1 MKRVLLVSAA
11 VAMAASA
18 AFGQARVIG
27 LGGNKYIDD
36 ASRVFE
42 NPAKVGEYK
51 DMLYG
56 ESGSRVFGTFNLFDG
71 ITLGVSAPRALA
83 HPFAYD
89 SSSLGA
95 PGGDN
100 LHFLLGVGPLGFE
113 VSSEGKSRTNET
125 VPATGATIDR
135 GASIRSYDLK
145 GGINLS
151 FLDAA
156 VGLGYITE
164 SDRFGSGI
172 GIDDEI
178 SGSGISLNADG
189 SIMFGGETRMGA
201 YAHYGI
207 ETFQEEQT
215 TTIADTNTTT
225 VVNPSHS
232 QMVARAGFIGEFQ
245 IANPAKFYVLAG
257 VGLNRTAA
265 AADTGAN
272 KTTTTSYVLPEVRA
286 GLEYDLGKVWKI
298 ENVLL
303 RAGASKVT
311 TTPVTTTVKTA
322 TTETT
327 NKLDGNPGA
336 TVWTLGA
343 GMRQGNFSL
352 DAVVAP
358 GSLNG
363 IYFLNG
369 AGPNLASIT
378 LSYKFRGG
386 SSSSSSSSSSYE
398 TGSSYSPDPSN
409 GVSSEESSS
418 ISSEPATLP

>member
-1 MKRVLLVSAA
+1 VKRSLLISAA

-27 LGGNKYIDD
+27 LGNNKYIDD

-42 NPAKVGEYK
+42 NPAKIGEYK

-56 ESGSRVFGTFNLFDG
+56 ESGDRVFGTFNLFDG
-71 ITLGVSAPRALA
+71 ITLGVTAAPRALA
-83 HPFAYD
+83 HSIAYD

-95 PGGDN
+95 PGADN

-125 VPATGATIDR
+125 VPAIGATIDQ
-135 GASIRSYDLK
+135 GTSIRSYDLK

-156 VGLGYITE
+156 IGLGYITE
-164 SDRFGSGI
+164 SNRSGSGI

-178 SGSGISLNADG
+178 SGSGISMNADG

-225 VVNPSHS
+225 VINPSHS
-232 QMVARAGFIGEFQ
+232 QMVARAGFLGEFQ
-245 IANPAKFYVLAG
+245 ITNPAKFYLLAG
-257 VGLNRTAA
+257 VGLNRTAT

-272 KTTTTSYVLPEVRA
+272 KTTNTSYVLPEICA

-298 ENVLL
+298 EKVLL

-311 TTPVTTTVKTA
+311 TTPVTTTVKTV
-322 TTETT
+322 TGETT
-327 NKLDGNPGA
+327 NKTPGVPGA

-343 GMRQGNFSL
+343 GMHQGNFTL

-386 SSSSSSSSSSYE
+386 SSSSSSSSYE
-398 TGSSYSPDPSN
+398 TGSSYSPDPSS
-409 GVSSEESSS
+409 GVSSESSS